1 MREVRARPPRQ
12 PVRLFHGH
20 GRMQW
25 PDGRMFLGQ
34 YVRNA
39 KHGHGVFTWPDGR
52 EYAGQWYALG
62 GVMKRVIQALIHEFV
77 ISSMQLMHLS

>member
-1 MREVRARPPRQ
+1 MGGAPPRRAR
-12 PVRLFHGH
+12 RLFHGH

-52 EYAGQWYALG
+52 EYAGQWCAALRSEAVG
-62 GVMKRVIQALIHEFV
+62 IAHMGTQ
-77 ISSMQLMHLS
+77 